1 MISLKYACLLAKA
14 KGYHNENH
22 DDKEEEEDEDD
33 DDDKNGDGKTQ
44 RPIKN
49 NAHTKI

>member
-1 MISLKYACLLAKA
+1 MISLKCARLFVKA

-22 DDKEEEEDEDD
+22 DDNGDDDD
-33 DDDKNGDGKTQ
+33 DDDKNGVGKTQ